1 MRGSIGKPPLR
12 SQKSP
17 TVEKKEEKSRAIYNF
32 FKDLTSG
39 KLISK
44 KMDEQNFEHLDT
56 MSFDQF
62 CSVFRRKKILAAI
75 MPNNS
80 EEIMEKD
87 AKTEEMLRAYKNHLR
102 RLKADSQLSKPSL
115 VTESCEDLS
124 SAAPHFMTEGIQ
136 SNNILPNIK
145 LE

>member
-1 MRGSIGKPPLR
+1 
-12 SQKSP
+12 
-17 TVEKKEEKSRAIYNF
+17 
-32 FKDLTSG
+32 
-39 KLISK
+39 
-44 KMDEQNFEHLDT
+44 
-56 MSFDQF
+56 
-62 CSVFRRKKILAAI
+62 